1 MKLISILVLL
11 LLMTPSMASHSMR
24 RCMLLPVKD
33 SIGGALGFKVF
44 EEVER
49 YLRSSQWCY
58 YRPNSEII
66 NILGNYKRN
75 LNEHL
80 NNPDVIRVVAD
91 KTKAGSIIRVDIE
104 SIGKGVITHLKV
116 IGENGRDIYFKEK
129 IQLETNDPVVIGQTV
144 KNWLNLYEKN
154 IPYDGRVL
162 GILGNQFT
170 VDLGKEYGVFV
181 NDNVEVL
188 RPIKKKKHPLF
199 KEVVDWETEK
209 LAKGRIFY
217 VSSTQSQGK
226 IDKYTTRKRVE
237 IDDWVL
243 LKKSEEKRKNDS
255 LKLPYEQRDE
265 NEKFKFGKL
274 GTVGLFATV
283 GSGKVS
289 STTGSGTNIMSGM
302 LMGVNIHGEI
312 WATRNYW
319 GSLEIASRFGTY
331 KQKSGSLGTT
341 TNSASNNVWKLKA
354 GYRYLPLG
362 FFYGPQVDGY
372 VGYAKYGY
380 GLDNQAADKIGDVS
394 FSGLI
399 LGGKGSV
406 PILKRYRAYLRLE
419 FMLTSS
425 YTEQEV
431 LYGEDESS
439 SNYNIEIGGSYKYSP
454 NMTVEGGID
463 FNSNKADFTNGRS
476 IAFKDT
482 SFKGGVRF
490 NF

>member
-1 MKLISILVLL
+1 MKIISLL
-11 LLMTPSMASHSMR
+11 LLLVLMTPSIASHSMR

-33 SIGGALGFKVF
+33 SVGGALGFKVY

-49 YLRSSQWCY
+49 YLKSSQWCY

-75 LNEHL
+75 LDEHL
-80 NNPDVIRVVAD
+80 NNPDVIRVVAE
-91 KTKAGSIIRVDIE
+91 KTKAGSLIKVDIE
-104 SIGKGVITHLKV
+104 NVGKGVIVVAQV

-129 IQLETNDPVVIGQTV
+129 LQLESNDPVVIGQTV
-144 KNWLNLYEKN
+144 KNWLNLYEKG

-181 NDNVEVL
+181 NDNVEIL

-209 LAKGRIFY
+209 LATGRIFY
-217 VSSTQSQGK
+217 VSNTQSQGK
-226 IDKYTTRKRVE
+226 IIKYSTRKRVE
-237 IDDWVL
+237 VDDWVL
-243 LKKSEEKRKNDS
+243 LKKTEEKRKSDS
-255 LKLPYEQRDE
+255 LKLPYEQADE
-265 NEKFKFGKL
+265 NDKFKFGKL
-274 GTVGLFATV
+274 GTVALFATL

-289 STTGSGTNIMSGM
+289 STTGTDTNIMSGM
-302 LMGVNIHGEI
+302 LMGVHIHGEI

-319 GSLEIASRFGTY
+319 TSLEIASKFGTY
-331 KQKSGSLGTT
+331 KKKSGNVSTS
-341 TNSASNNVWKLKA
+341 TNSASNNFWKLKA

-372 VGYAKYGY
+372 MGYAKYGY
-380 GLDNQAADKIGDVS
+380 GLDNQSSDKIGDVS

-399 LGGKGSV
+399 LGGRGSI
-406 PILKRYRAYLRLE
+406 PILKRYRAFLRLE
-419 FMLTSS
+419 FMMTSS
-425 YTEQEV
+425 YSEQET

-439 SNYNIEIGGSYKYSP
+439 SNYNIEFGGNYKYSP
-454 NMTVEGGID
+454 NMTIEGSMD
-463 FNSNKADFTNGRS
+463 FNTNKADFTSGRS
-476 IAFKDT
+476 ISLKDT
-482 SFKGGVRF
+482 TFKGGVRF